1 MAHLKIAYI
10 GGGSTRAPGTVAAF
24 IERGADF
31 AGSEIVLID
40 LEPERLDI
48 VRTIATKMARAKGID
63 LTITATTDR
72 RAGLTDCN
80 AVLTSYRPG
89 GFEARRLDERIP
101 LSQGVIGQETQGP
114 GGFFM
119 ALRSIQ
125 IMRSIVQDMEAVCP
139 AARLF
144 NYTNPVNIVSQAV
157 TMHSSIPTVSLCE
170 GPIVFPGELVRGIGL
185 EPKLLDTLMIGLN
198 HGSWTVRHRYDGGD
212 LMPHLETALEAD
224 MTAPKLPLEIRRW
237 LEIAVTMGS
246 IPASY
251 MRYYYFKDEMLNELR
266 AKPTTRAEDI
276 LADVPDYWAHYR
288 EQAALE
294 NPVLDPARSRGGL
307 FELELAVDV
316 MAAVFNNRGTVWA
329 VNVPNRGAIPGFSDE
344 LVVEVP
350 GYCDVR
356 GVTPL
361 VQPLLPPQVM
371 GLTHM
376 LAQYQMLAAKAAW
389 DGSRRDAVRALAA
402 NPLVISLSKAESLY
416 SEMSAA
422 HKEFLPTRL
431 LERR

>member
-1 MAHLKIAYI
+1 MAQIKIAYI

-48 VRTIATKMARAKGID
+48 VRTIATKMAKSKGID
-63 LTITATTDR
+63 LKITATTDR
-72 RAGLTDCN
+72 RTGLTDCD

-89 GFEARRLDERIP
+89 GFEARHLDERIP
-101 LSQGVIGQETQGP
+101 LSQGVIGQETQGA

-119 ALRSIQ
+119 ALRSVQ
-125 IMRSIVQDMEAVCP
+125 IMRGIIDDMHAVCP

-170 GPIVFPGELVRGIGL
+170 GPIVFPSELVRGVGL
-185 EPKLLDTLMIGLN
+185 EPQLLDTVMIGLN

-224 MTAPKLPLEIRRW
+224 RAESKLPLEIRRW
-237 LEIAVTMGS
+237 LEIAVAMGS

-251 MRYYYFKDEMLNELR
+251 MRYYYFKDEMLDELR

-276 LADVPDYWAHYR
+276 LADVADYWAHYR

-294 NPVLDPARSRGGL
+294 HPVLDPARSRGGL

-316 MAAVFNNRGTVWA
+316 MAAVFNDRCTVWA
-329 VNVPNRGAIPGFSDE
+329 VNVPNRGAIPGLADE

-350 GYCDVR
+350 GYCDIH

-361 VQPLLPPQVM
+361 VQPPMPPQVR
-371 GLTHM
+371 GLTAM
-376 LAQYQMLAAKAAW
+376 LAEYQILAAKAAW
-389 DGSRRDAVRALAA
+389 DGSSRDAVRALAA
-402 NPLVISLSKAESLY
+402 NPLVMSLSKAESLY
-416 SEMSAA
+416 VEMSAA
-422 HKEFLPTRL
+422 HKEFLPARL